1 MTLLLRSCDCC
12 SNWTV
17 EVLFVLVSMRVFS
30 VFMIAPSCSA
40 SSLNLSSSGST
51 SSNATSALQSST

>member
-1 MTLLLRSCDCC
+1 M
-12 SNWTV
+12 
-17 EVLFVLVSMRVFS
+17 LVSMRVFS
-30 VFMIAPSCSA
+30 VFMIAPSGSA